1 MAYIYKIWND
11 INNKVYIGK
20 TNRSLKTRFHEH
32 CRDSK
37 KDNRNN
43 RPLYKAMNKYGV
55 ENFHIEELEETSR
68 ELSSERECYWIGYY
82 NSFHNGYNATKGG
95 DGKPWVDEDEI
106 ISLFE
111 SGKSK
116 AEIRKITKHDVSVI
130 HSVLQDYYTKE
141 QLDRSTYAAKHKTCK
156 SVAKLDLNTREV
168 LEVYESIKEARRKIG
183 KNLRINLVCDGRRN
197 SAGGF
202 GWAYY
207 KEDGGVSA

>member
-37 KDNRNN
+37 KENRNN

-68 ELSSERECYWIGYY
+68 ELSSKRECYWIGYY

-116 AEIRKITKHDVSVI
+116 AEIRKIIVI
-130 HSVLQDYYTKE
+130 MLNIRIRTSKNIFIVK
-141 QLDRSTYAAKHKTCK
+141 
-156 SVAKLDLNTREV
+156 VDLR
-168 LEVYESIKEARRKIG
+168 LS
-183 KNLRINLVCDGRRN
+183 
-197 SAGGF
+197 S
-202 GWAYY
+202 
-207 KEDGGVSA
+207 GVSLTRI